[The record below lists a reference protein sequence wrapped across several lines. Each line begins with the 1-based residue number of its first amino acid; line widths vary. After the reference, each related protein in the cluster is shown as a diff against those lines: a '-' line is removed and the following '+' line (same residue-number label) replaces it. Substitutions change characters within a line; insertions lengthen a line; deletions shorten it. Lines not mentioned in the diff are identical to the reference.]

1 MLLRTA
7 NKNNYEPSVKKKENN
22 LDKTRNSESVAVSVQ
37 KEWKAKELKFFKMSK
52 LLFLV
57 S

>member
-22 LDKTRNSESVAVSVQ
+22 LDKTRNSVCGCKCSKGMES
-37 KEWKAKELKFFKMSK
+37 KRIKIF
-52 LLFLV
+52 
-57 S
+57 